1 MMLRNDVF
9 PVFHFCAESTLH
21 RMLKEGAAVKGIL
34 CAEKFENAWNCG
46 LSSFA
51 VRHMNCK
58 RNQMAQTIKLRMF
71 GPVNERR
78 VNNDAVMEN
87 TGLGLKPY
95 RATHD
100 EISAWVEAA
109 RKLLPV

>member
-1 MMLRNDVF
+1 MMLRNEIF

-21 RMLKEGAAVKGIL
+21 RMLKEGAAMKGYL
-34 CAEKFENAWNCG
+34 DAENFENAWNCG
-46 LSSFA
+46 LGAFA

-78 VNNDAVMEN
+78 VNTKGVIVNC
-87 TGLGLKPY
+87 GLGLKPH
-95 RATHD
+95 RSTHD
-100 EISAWVEAA
+100 DISA
-109 RKLLPV
+109 